1 MFNTFEE
8 HKLFKTFLN
17 PLKYSHFTKLFYLK
31 KSLKYVRKIYIMTTT
46 QSIINHLNIVMHLAT
61 SDQKQPNRMRDQ

>member
-1 MFNTFEE
+1 MFNNFEE

-17 PLKYSHFTKLFYLK
+17 PLKYSHFTKLFCL

-46 QSIINHLNIVMHLAT
+46 QSIINHLNTVIHLAT